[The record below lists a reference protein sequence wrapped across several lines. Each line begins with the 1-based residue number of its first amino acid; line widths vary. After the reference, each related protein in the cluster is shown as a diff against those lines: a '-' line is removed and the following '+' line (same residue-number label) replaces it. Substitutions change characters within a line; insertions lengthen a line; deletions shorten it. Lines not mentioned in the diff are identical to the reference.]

1 MEVLERGRD
10 VQRVLEGLALRQRR
24 KVFALVDLVIE
35 RAAGAPLR
43 DEEEALLRLSIELRE
58 GGQRSGGGG

>member
-24 KVFALVDLVIE
+24 KVFVLVNLVVE

-43 DEEEALLRLSIELRE
+43 DEEEALLRLSIDRFR
-58 GGQRSGGGG
+58 GGRGGS